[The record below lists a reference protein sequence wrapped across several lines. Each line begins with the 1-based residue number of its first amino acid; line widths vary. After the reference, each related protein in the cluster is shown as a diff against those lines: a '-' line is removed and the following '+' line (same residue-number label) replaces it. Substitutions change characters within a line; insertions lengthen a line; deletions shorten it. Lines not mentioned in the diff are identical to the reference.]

1 MLSKQTSIGAR
12 LQEIDTLKSVGSD
25 QNIQFEQMLSQLQ
38 DVDFAQAT
46 SDLQRQ
52 QLYLQ
57 AAQQSYI
64 KISGLSLFNYI

>member
-1 MLSKQTSIGAR
+1 MI
-12 LQEIDTLKSVGSD
+12 EIDTLESVGSD
-25 QNIQFEQMLSQLQ
+25 QNIQFEDLLSQLQ
-38 DVDFAQAT
+38 DVDMAKAI
-46 SDLQRQ
+46 SDFQRQ